1 VAGRDRDRRLDCQ
14 VADRPFGLD
23 ALSCLGARLFVSP
36 SWHPAAALCNVLKDR
51 RNHYV
56 AVHIRLTRVGATRR
70 PAYRV
75 IAIDSRRSRDGR
87 ALEILGFYDPL
98 TDPITVKLNDERI
111 ANWMARG
118 ALPSAAVQRLMKVA
132 VAGPVPKRKPAPAA
146 AEGAT
151 AKPRRASRAK
161 QPAADAAAEPAAETT
176 EAAAETAAEEPAA
189 EIEPPE
195 VVEPTAEAVA
205 ETEPA
210 DDPAAETKAEGT
222 AEAAET
228 GEAAAEPTQPN
239 AEPAEESEQA
249 ES

>member
-1 VAGRDRDRRLDCQ
+1 M
-14 VADRPFGLD
+14 
-23 ALSCLGARLFVSP
+23 
-36 SWHPAAALCNVLKDR
+36 
-51 RNHYV
+51 

-98 TDPITVKLNDERI
+98 TDPITVKLDDERI

-146 AEGAT
+146 AEGAA
-151 AKPRRASRAK
+151 AKPHRASRTK
-161 QPAADAAAEPAAETT
+161 QPAAETAAAEPAAETT
-176 EAAAETAAEEPAA
+176 EAAAEAAADTVEETAAEIAPPEAA
-189 EIEPPE
+189 E
-195 VVEPTAEAVA
+195 VTAVA
-205 ETEPA
+205 VAVTEQPA
-210 DDPAAETKAEGT
+210 GDPAAETE
-222 AEAAET
+222 AEAAAET
-228 GEAAAEPTQPN
+228 AATTEAAAEPAQPE
-239 AEPAEESEQA
+239 AGPAEGTEA